1 MNKQFKNEIYM
12 NQFKAWIICFVA
24 ACFFSYELVQLHMLN
39 ALSPHI
45 MQDMHLNATQLA
57 TLSSA
62 YLLADVLFLVPAG
75 MIIDRF
81 SVRSV
86 LLVALGFCIA
96 GTFGFAFSQ
105 TLLQAS
111 IAHFFSGIGNAFCFL
126 SCMILASGWFKER
139 STFVMSLMVTFGLL
153 GGVIAQVPFS
163 LLAEKLNWRN
173 ALIVDA
179 FIGVAIWVLNYIF
192 VQDPQTKK
200 QSSSLFDFKAI
211 AVQLKEA
218 CQIKETWLC
227 GFYTG
232 LMNLPLMIISAMVGN
247 LFLIQV
253 HGFSQTKASLAISMI
268 SLGTII
274 GSSVFG
280 WISEKLSEKKK
291 IMIVGAVSSCLVFM
305 SLLMFQTLSLQL
317 VIAIFFLVGFLSATQ
332 VLGYPMITDS
342 APKHLKG
349 TAMGVASLIIMG
361 IAFVLQPVTGI
372 LLDLKGSGASG
383 VYVFNDF
390 VRAFSLFP
398 VAFLVSVV
406 LAIKI
411 KQPKAVYSK

>member
-1 MNKQFKNEIYM
+1 M
-12 NQFKAWIICFVA
+12 NQIKAWIVCFVA

-75 MIIDRF
+75 LIIDRF
-81 SVRSV
+81 SVRKV
-86 LLVALGFCIA
+86 LLSALGFCIL

-105 TLLQAS
+105 NLFQAS
-111 IAHFFSGIGNAFCFL
+111 VSHFFSGIGNAFCFL
-126 SCMILASGWFKER
+126 SCMILASSWFKER

-153 GGVIAQVPFS
+153 GGIIAQVPFS

-179 FIGVAIWVLNYIF
+179 FIGIAIWVLNYLF
-192 VQDPQTKK
+192 VQDPASKK
-200 QSSSLFDFKAI
+200 QSSSLWDFK
-211 AVQLKEA
+211 QLALQVKDA
-218 CQIKETWLC
+218 CSIKETWLC

-253 HGFSQTKASLAISMI
+253 HGFSQTRASFAISMI

-280 WISEKLSEKKK
+280 WVSEKLKEKKK
-291 IMIVGAVSSCLVFM
+291 LMILGAVSSCAAFM
-305 SLLMFQTLSLQL
+305 SLLVFDKIGLEI
-317 VIAIFFLVGFLSATQ
+317 VIGLFFMIGFLSSTQ
-332 VLGYPMITDS
+332 VLGYPMITDA
-342 APKHLKG
+342 APKQLKG

-372 LLDLKGSGASG
+372 LLDLQGSGASG
-383 VYVFNDF
+383 VYTFKDF
-390 VRAFSLFP
+390 ALAFSIFP
-398 VAFLVSVV
+398 LAFLISML
-406 LAIKI
+406 LAWKI
-411 KQPKAVYSK
+411 SEPKKALSH